1 MTKINFI
8 SLGAEPI
15 AGTLCQ
21 WMAGIYENGTSL
33 SVENTILV
41 LADSYQDKWGKISVK
56 EDGTILHN
64 KKELF
69 NMFHVRFA
77 VVYFRM
83 TPENDSIHPLA
94 FLSKTPGVKSL
105 VIDFRDHFNFR
116 DDDDTTIISAIK
128 AWLKEAVCPR
138 EDIGDAG

>member
-1 MTKINFI
+1 MTEIKFI
-8 SLGAEPI
+8 SLGAEPV
-15 AGTLCQ
+15 AGTLCRI
-21 WMAGIYENGTSL
+21 MAGIYENGTSL
-33 SVENTILV
+33 SDRNTILV
-41 LADSYQDKWGKISVK
+41 LADSYQNEWGEISVD
-56 EDGTILHN
+56 ENGTIQLN
-64 KKELF
+64 DQSF
-69 NMFHVRFA
+69 NIFRPSFA

-94 FLSKTPGVKSL
+94 FLSKTPGVRSL
-105 VIDFRDHFNFR
+105 VIDFPDHFNFR